1 MAIVDSTR
9 VIVALAL
16 GASGCADRVAEPSDA
31 AQTSG
36 AESSSGSTGAVS
48 TGDVTTE
55 GDATTTGTTN
65 AADSTT
71 GGALACAEAEDA
83 EDYVAS
89 LMLWEQARDDA
100 ANTYWFIGE
109 RGTVTGGGGLGALY
123 ACLYQTLVVVENG
136 QVVERTMYD
145 GEPVTDE
152 DECEPGWTEIGSE
165 VGTHDARS
173 EDAPVPPWNLDETYA
188 SCCEEVLT
196 MEGRYDRASF
206 YPHDD
211 GLLHR
216 CFWSSS
222 SKATHAPPG
231 WGDEIR
237 IAEVGFGEPPQ

>member
-1 MAIVDSTR
+1 MAVVDSTR

-36 AESSSGSTGAVS
+36 AESSTGRDDAASTSEA
-48 TGDVTTE
+48 
-55 GDATTTGTTN
+55 DATTTGTTN

-109 RGTVTGGGGLGALY
+109 RRTPTGGGFGSLY
-123 ACLYQTLVVVENG
+123 SCLYQTLIVVEDG

-145 GEPVTDE
+145 GQPFNDE
-152 DECEPGWTEIGSE
+152 DECEPGWTEIGSD
-165 VGTHDARS
+165 VGTHDALN
-173 EDAPVPPWNLDETYA
+173 EDAPVPPWNLDEVYE
-188 SCCEEVLT
+188 SCCEDVLT
-196 MEGRYDRASF
+196 MEGRYDRTSF
-206 YPHDD
+206 YPLDH

-237 IAEVGFGEPPQ
+237 IGEIGFGAPAQ